1 MGNGEGVVYGMVIPA
16 DIQGQ
21 VGGVHGLIYG
31 PDGFQNFIILFC
43 QMPDG
48 IFFLME
54 GVHDMK
60 KADARLIEHIDLSFL
75 STAVEEGVTII
86 EGAQLYVE
94 GTGGEGKQLEVRF
107 CGCCYV

>member
-1 MGNGEGVVYGMVIPA
+1 MGNGEGVIYGVVVPA

-31 PDGFQNFIILFC
+31 LDGFQNFIILFC
-43 QMPDG
+43 QMPGG

-60 KADARLIEHIDLSFL
+60 KADARLIEYIDLSFL
-75 STAVEEGVTII
+75 SAAVKEGVTII
-86 EGAQLYVE
+86 AGAQLDVE
-94 GTGGEGKQLEVRF
+94 GTGGEGKELEVRF
-107 CGCCYV
+107 CGYCYV